1 MHLYLPIACLGSHHA
16 GVDNIIAAFEMPLDL
31 TKAEDFNPQKRL
43 PAHVLCYGDVVGFVS
58 TLIRRLQITNT
69 FLSQK
74 SQLPPAS
81 TQPTLSELLSHLTA
95 LHLTAVLA
103 MHART
108 MQAHSRPPNRVVF
121 HMTHACL
128 GSRLTNTCITI
139 VHDRTTFQQSPQIA
153 SAAATSPSQQSPEK
167 SAKTL
172 TYINV
177 RNEI

>member
-31 TKAEDFNPQKRL
+31 TRAEDFNPQKRL

-128 GSRLTNTCITI
+128 GSRLTNTCITT

-153 SAAATSPSQQSPEK
+153 SAAATTVAREVSKDADLHQRAQ
-167 SAKTL
+167 
-172 TYINV
+172 
-177 RNEI
+177 